1 MATTSSIQTVIKGG
15 TYPGVTLKATA
26 KVTSQNIA
34 NNTSTIRFDLY
45 VIANSNYDS
54 WDGYGSTFSM
64 NIGNSWY
71 TPSIYIKEWHTR
83 GGTYHVATWYYT
95 MNHTSDGSRSFSYSA
110 TMKSSL
116 ASGTASGS
124 MTLEDI
130 PRASTISSFTA
141 NSSIQLNTTTVFTVN
156 IDRKNSSFVHN
167 VNLYHGNTLLQS
179 KTDVGTSTTFTL
191 STTEVNKIVN
201 SQTGDNTTF
210 RANIQ
215 TKNGSTNIGSG
226 DSKTLSVDISN
237 TDMNPTVS
245 SFSRS
250 IVGNKAI
257 NNVDKTTNTPIEGY
271 SSLLFTVKASA
282 KGARSVAKVELIVTG
297 AESYT
302 LTMNY
307 DSTLGSYTATSK
319 TLKSGDYSFQAKVT
333 DSRGTTGTSSVSS
346 YTVAPY
352 VLPTAT
358 NLVVERDPNNQSKVI
373 IKAKLKSAQIAT
385 AIATIQYRNTANNTW
400 YTIYSTTMT
409 ATSRTY
415 EVGGKTYTEYSP
427 NYTILNGT
435 KTHNLNITSTGFSET
450 VSYEFKIQFRD
461 EITKILSNLSTTIS
475 TAKQL
480 LTLNQD
486 KGVGIGKVHQKG
498 VLDVGGDTYIDGKL
512 YPEGGVEPVKIPGGD
527 NLNNYQAPG
536 FYFNGSNT
544 EVQNIANTPSNYAF
558 SLNVYRN
565 SGVTQVFY
573 EGINSNYNVYI
584 RDYYNGSWSAWK
596 KIAME
601 HEVNST
607 IDSKLSTAI
616 SGVTPTQGT
625 NSNGEWVRFPDG
637 TQICWKKELNN
648 GGSTSISTGS
658 LYRSGN
664 ISWTFPSA
672 FEGGVNI
679 WGASDIWTHWVTTNG
694 STSTTGTFIQWST
707 SSSKNVNMYVMA
719 IGRWK

>member
-1 MATTSSIQTVIKGG
+1 MATTSTIQTVIKGG
-15 TYPGVTLKATA
+15 TSSGVTFKATA
-26 KVTSQNIA
+26 NVTGQNIA
-34 NNTSTIRFDLY
+34 NNTSTIKFDLY
-45 VIANSNYDS
+45 VIANSNYDY

-64 NIGNSWY
+64 NIGSSWY
-71 TPSIYIKEWHTR
+71 TPSINIKEWHTR

-95 MNHTSDGSRSFSYSA
+95 MDHTSDGSRSFSYSA
-110 TMKSSL
+110 SMRSSFGN
-116 ASGTASGS
+116 GTASGS
-124 MTLEDI
+124 MTLDTI
-130 PRASTISSFTA
+130 PRASTITSFTA
-141 NSSIQLNTTTVFTVN
+141 NSSLQLNTTTVFTVN
-156 IDRKNSSFVHN
+156 IDRKSSSFVHN

-179 KTDVGTSTTFTL
+179 KTGVGTSTTFTL

-201 SQTGDNTTF
+201 SQTGANTTF

-226 DSKTLSVDISN
+226 DSKTLSVAISN
-237 TDMNPTVS
+237 TGMNPTVS

-250 IVGNKAI
+250 IVGSRAI

-307 DSTLGSYTATSK
+307 DSTSGSYTATSK
-319 TLKSGDYSFQAKVT
+319 TLKSGTYSFQARVT
-333 DSRGTTGTSSVSS
+333 DSLGTVGNSSASS

-352 VLPTAT
+352 VLPTST
-358 NLVVERDPNNQSKVI
+358 NLIVERDPNNQSKVI
-373 IKAKLKSAQIAT
+373 IKAKLKSAQSAT

-400 YTIYSTTMT
+400 YTIYKTTMT

-415 EVGGKTYTEYSP
+415 EVGGKTYTESSP
-427 NYTILNGT
+427 AYTISSGT
-435 KTHNLNITSTGFSET
+435 KTYNLNITSTGFSET

-461 EITKILSNLSTTIS
+461 ETTNILNTLSTTIS

-498 VLDVGGDTYIDGKL
+498 ALDIGGDTYIDGRL
-512 YPEGGVEPVKIPGGD
+512 YVNNSEVQSTAGSNSLGDFNTVNNVTNGVTFQHMSASATNNPGAWGFLFDMMGGTTHNAQFFLERDGTQRLFTRAKTNGAWKGWNTVTYERD
-527 NLNNYQAPG
+527 LNNGLA
-536 FYFNGSNT
+536 S
-544 EVQNIANTPSNYAF
+544 
-558 SLNVYRN
+558 
-565 SGVTQVFY
+565 VT
-573 EGINSNYNVYI
+573 S
-584 RDYYNGSWSAWK
+584 
-596 KIAME
+596 
-601 HEVNST
+601 
-607 IDSKLSTAI
+607 
-616 SGVTPTQGT
+616 TQGS

-637 TQICWKKELNN
+637 TQICWKRELNN
-648 GGSTSISTGS
+648 GGNTSLSAGA

-672 FEGGVNI
+672 FEGGVSI
-679 WGASDIWTHWVTTNG
+679 WGASDTWTHWVTSNG

>member
-1 MATTSSIQTVIKGG
+1 MATTSSAQKVILGG
-15 TYPGVTLKATA
+15 TSSGVTFKATVN
-26 KVTSQNIA
+26 VTSQNIA
-34 NNTSTIRFDLY
+34 NNTSTLKLDLY
-45 VIANSNYDS
+45 VISNSSYDY
-54 WDGYGSTFSM
+54 WDGHGSTFSM
-64 NIGNSWY
+64 NIGSSWY
-71 TPSIYIKEWHTR
+71 TPSINIKEWHTR

-110 TMKSSL
+110 TMKSSFG
-116 ASGTASGS
+116 SGTASGS
-124 MTLEDI
+124 MTLATI
-130 PRASTISSFTA
+130 PRASSITGFTA
-141 NSSIQLNTTTVFTVN
+141 NSSLQLNTTTVFTVN
-156 IDRKNSSFVHN
+156 IDRKSSSFVHN

-179 KTDVGTSTTFTL
+179 KTGVGTSTTFTL

-201 SQTGDNTTF
+201 SQTGANTTF

-215 TKNGSTNIGSG
+215 TKSGSTNIGSG
-226 DSKTLSVDISN
+226 DSKTLSVAISN
-237 TDMNPTVS
+237 TGMNPTVS

-250 IVGNKAI
+250 IVGNRAI
-257 NNVDKTTNTPIEGY
+257 NNVDKTTNNPIEGY

-282 KGARSVAKVELIVTG
+282 KGARSVSKVELIVTG

-319 TLKSGDYSFQAKVT
+319 TLKSGTYKFQAKVT
-333 DSRGTTGTSSVSS
+333 DSRGTTGTSSASS

-352 VLPTAT
+352 VLPTST
-358 NLVVERDPNNQSKVI
+358 NLIVERDSNNQSKVT
-373 IKAKLKSAQIAT
+373 IKAKLKSAQSAT

-400 YTIYSTTMT
+400 YTIYKTTMT

-415 EVGGKTYTEYSP
+415 EVGGNTYTESSP
-427 NYTILNGT
+427 AYTILNGT
-435 KTHNLNITSTGFSET
+435 KTYNLNITSTGFSET

-461 EITKILSNLSTTIS
+461 ETTKILNNLSTTIS

-498 VLDVGGDTYIDGKL
+498 ALDVGGDTYIDGNL
-512 YPEGGVEPVKIPGGD
+512 YINGAKNFFKNSSAGTNLNTLVDSGAYRLSSKHTNAPNEHEWSQLLTVNGGGD
-527 NLNNYQAPG
+527 TVSQMI
-536 FYFNGSNT
+536 F
-544 EVQNIANTPSNYAF
+544 NYAGKR
-558 SLNVYRN
+558 LKTR
-565 SGVTQVFY
+565 SGNPPEVGGTGTWKPWKEIPYMEDVNAL
-573 EGINSNYNVYI
+573 GNKV
-584 RDYYNGSWSAWK
+584 SAL
-596 KIAME
+596 E
-601 HEVNST
+601 
-607 IDSKLSTAI
+607 I
-616 SGVTPTQGT
+616 SQGT

-637 TQICWKKELNN
+637 TQICWKRELNN
-648 GGSTSISTGS
+648 GGNTSLSAGA

-672 FEGGVNI
+672 FEGGVSI
-679 WGASDIWTHWVTTNG
+679 WGASDTWTHWVTSNG